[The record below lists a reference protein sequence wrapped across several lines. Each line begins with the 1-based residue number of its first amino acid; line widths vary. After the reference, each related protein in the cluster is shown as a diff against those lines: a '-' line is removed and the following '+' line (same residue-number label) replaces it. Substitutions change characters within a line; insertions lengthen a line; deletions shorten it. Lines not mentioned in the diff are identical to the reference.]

1 MNNITLEQIDQ
12 VLHRMPAVSYAD
24 AKEALLATNGDVIE
38 AIVYLENKSNKKNID
53 LHSMFENMGN
63 MNSEMMSN
71 IKDMIKKGNVVRVV
85 IEKDGDKVINLPI
98 TVGAAALVLGPMATV
113 LGLSAAMLTKYNV
126 KITKENEE
134 VILDLGE
141 LTEEKINFIKNMMNP
156 KNCTTDS
163 KDVTEDLMKES
174 YTTTTTT
181 TTTANATANTNKEN
195 ATVTVSV
202 EKETTDNNDVI
213 ME

>member
-1 MNNITLEQIDQ
+1 MNSNITLEQIDQ
-12 VLHRMPAVSYAD
+12 VLHRMPSASYAD
-24 AKEALLATNGDVIE
+24 AKEALIATNGDVIE
-38 AIVYLENKSNKKNID
+38 AILYLENKSNKKNID
-53 LHSMFENMGN
+53 LHAMFENMGN
-63 MNSEMMSN
+63 MNNEMMSN
-71 IKDMIKKGNVVRVV
+71 LKEMIKKGNVVRIV

-98 TVGAAALVLGPMATV
+98 TVGAAALVLGPIATL

-141 LTEEKINFIKNMMNP
+141 LTEEKLNFLKNIMNP
-156 KNCTTDS
+156 GKEKTTTVDN

-174 YTTTTTT
+174 YTATATTTTTTT
-181 TTTANATANTNKEN
+181 TTTAN
-195 ATVTVSV
+195 V
-202 EKETTDNNDVI
+202 EAKDNDTI

>member
-1 MNNITLEQIDQ
+1 MNSNITLEQIDQ
-12 VLHRMPAVSYAD
+12 VLHRMPTASYAD
-24 AKEALLATNGDVIE
+24 AKEALTATNGDVIE
-38 AIVYLENKSNKKNID
+38 AILYLENKNNKKNID
-53 LHSMFENMGN
+53 LHAMFENMGN

-71 IKDMIKKGNVVRVV
+71 LKDMIKKGNVVRVV

-98 TVGAAALVLGPMATV
+98 TVGAAALILGPMATL

-141 LTEEKINFIKNMMNP
+141 LTEEKINFLKTIMNP
-156 KNCTTDS
+156 GKEKTTTTTDN

-174 YTTTTTT
+174 YTATATATTTTT
-181 TTTANATANTNKEN
+181 TTTAN
-195 ATVTVSV
+195 V
-202 EKETTDNNDVI
+202 EAKDNDTI